1 MKRWILLLVVI
12 ILMQS
17 GCANRPEESN
27 ITLKVLYF
35 DTDEFMTKY
44 GNVFHTKFPNID
56 FEVIP
61 LSDYYK
67 EGLSEDALKQLIK
80 SEQPDLVYV
89 EETFFDSIISEGLLV
104 SLDPYLNKSGDFKIE
119 EINPHLLG
127 YLRLKGQ
134 GEIYAL
140 TPTFSAKALF
150 YNKTLF
156 DQYGVDHPIDRMSWG
171 EVFKLAST
179 ITNYAQNKSDF
190 AGLFYDKNLFDMA
203 VDMASS
209 QGVRYVDPKGSNATI
224 NTSSWENILG
234 PLVEGTKAGSL
245 KTRENINQME
255 VNPENFLFSSG
266 NIAMTVD
273 YSYLM
278 DDLLKADFEWDIVTA
293 PVDPAYSKS
302 ASAIMPNEL
311 FGIYSGSSKVEQSW
325 KFIQH
330 INGPEFANIYQMS
343 NDYSVLLSR
352 EGYNN
357 HIDKNWESFYN
368 IAPSDTPSNP
378 LSAEQDEMIF
388 KIANQKLWEAIDSDD
403 NIKELLSSME
413 SEIQNIIQQ

>member
-17 GCANRPEESN
+17 GCKYRPEESN

-61 LSDYYK
+61 LSEYYK
-67 EGLSEDALKQLIK
+67 EGLSEDILKQLIK
-80 SEQPDLVYV
+80 SEQPDLIYV
-89 EETFFDSIISEGLLV
+89 EESFFDAIISEGLLV
-104 SLDPYLNKSGDFKIE
+104 SLDLYLNKSSDFKME
-119 EINPHLLG
+119 EINPHLLD

-140 TPTFSAKALF
+140 TPTFSGKALF

-156 DQYGVDHPIDRMSWG
+156 DQYGLDYPVDQMSWG
-171 EVFKLAST
+171 DVFKSASM
-179 ITNYAQNKSDF
+179 ITNYAQNKSDIV
-190 AGLFYDKNLFDMA
+190 GLFYDKNLFDMA

-209 QGVRYVDPKGSNATI
+209 QGVRYVDPKGGKATI
-224 NTSSWENILG
+224 NTSSWENILS
-234 PLVEGTKAGSL
+234 PLLEGIKTGSL
-245 KTRENINQME
+245 KTRENINQIE
-255 VNPENFLFSSG
+255 DSPEDFPFIFG
-266 NIAMTVD
+266 KIAMTVD

-278 DDLLKADFEWDIVTA
+278 EDLFKADFEWDMVTA
-293 PVDPAYSKS
+293 PVDPAYTKS

-311 FGIYSGSSKVEQSW
+311 FGIYSGSSKLEQSW
-325 KFIQH
+325 KFIQY
-330 INGPEFANIYQMS
+330 INGPEFANTYQMGD
-343 NDYSVLLSR
+343 DYSVLLSR
-352 EGYNN
+352 QGYNN

-368 IAPSDTPSNP
+368 IAPSDTPNNP
-378 LSAEQDEMIF
+378 LSAEQDQKIF
-388 KIANQKLWEAIDSDD
+388 KIANQKLWEAINNDA
-403 NIKELLSSME
+403 NIKDLLSSME
-413 SEIQNIIQQ
+413 NEIQNIIGQ